1 MGRKRYLPEINSRN
15 VSLKR
20 QAERQA
26 FNTVL
31 QGTAADLIK
40 KAMLDADTE
49 IEKKK
54 LPYLMLLQVHD
65 ELIFEAPAKEAKAC
79 AEFVQR
85 VMGAAMKLKVPLT
98 VDAGIGDN
106 WLEAK

>member
-1 MGRKRYLPEINSRN
+1 
-15 VSLKR
+15 
-20 QAERQA
+20 
-26 FNTVL
+26 
-31 QGTAADLIK
+31 
-40 KAMLDADTE
+40 
-49 IEKKK
+49 
-54 LPYLMLLQVHD
+54 
-65 ELIFEAPAKEAKAC
+65 LIFEAPAKEAKAC